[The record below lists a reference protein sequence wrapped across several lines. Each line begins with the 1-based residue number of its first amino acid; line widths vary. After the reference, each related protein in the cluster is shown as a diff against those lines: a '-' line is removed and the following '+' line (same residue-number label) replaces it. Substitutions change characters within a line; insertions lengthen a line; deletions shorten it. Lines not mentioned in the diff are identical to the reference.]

1 MSRESDSS
9 SSGPRGRGGS
19 AYPSGTPPYGSRQYP
34 SPNPTQEGSYDRGD
48 DAEARDAA
56 EPEEPKTETT
66 LTTRIR
72 INIPGSRPIPP
83 VVMRTPV
90 GDDGAA
96 AGAGEDEEH
105 SGGAATGPDATAA
118 MAAVPGAG
126 QDPAATAA
134 SASRQASGAHEA
146 KEPEKTS
153 DWFAPRKQA
162 RATPAAPSAPQ
173 GATGAPAS
181 PTGPAASADGPRPG
195 SSAPGAGAPLSGSP
209 LSSDPSGPET
219 TQAFPAPTPPGQGQD
234 ADTPYFSD
242 FSDFSGFAV
251 DDPTPTGP
259 TAITPDL
266 GPEDPL
272 TAAGQNPLNRFPS
285 APSGRPGPSGP
296 TTGPVGGDM
305 AVPPVPS
312 PGAGAVTSTPPDGT
326 PLFDPLGAHPA
337 TPSDGTPLF
346 DPLGAHSAT
355 PPDGTP
361 LFDGLG
367 GQPPTPPGGASLPG
381 GLGATTGGGQPPAGP
396 TVGSDLF
403 RDPEPAPGGGA
414 PGHVSGE
421 TLISGIPVVP
431 PSENRPVTPFPGFA
445 SDSGATPAPG
455 GDSTPPS
462 PPAPAASSAKPAKKK
477 GRNKLVLLGAAL
489 VGAVGVAYAAGLV
502 MNHADVPNGTTV
514 LGIDIGGT
522 SKQEAID
529 KLDAGL
535 GKRAQAP
542 LKVSVDGDQHEL
554 KPSVAGLALDTEQT
568 VRDVSGR
575 DYNPVNVIGSLF
587 GGTRTAGDPVVV
599 DEEKLSDA
607 LERLAGESGTAR
619 EGTITFAPGK
629 VEAVYGKPGKGLDV
643 DAAVKAVSEAYR
655 ERAET
660 GANKA
665 VTLPVVTKQPKIGK
679 AEVDRMMK
687 EFAEPAM
694 SGLVTIKAGGK
705 SIDFGPARSLPKIL
719 SVTVVEDPQ
728 GKGYKLQES
737 YDLEAVKELY
747 GNIFDGVLIERAQGG
762 KTPVQPTDVVGAL
775 RSVILEKDPA
785 KRIAEIPLSPS

>member
-34 SPNPTQEGSYDRGD
+34 SPNPAQEGSYDGAD
-48 DAEARDAA
+48 DAEARDAV

-96 AGAGEDEEH
+96 AGAGEDEER
-105 SGGAATGPDATAA
+105 SGGGAPRPDTTAT
-118 MAAVPGAG
+118 MSAVPGGG
-126 QDPAATAA
+126 QDPAAPAA
-134 SASRQASGAHEA
+134 PASRQAEA
-146 KEPEKTS
+146 KEPEKAS
-153 DWFAPRKQA
+153 DWFAPRKQS

-173 GATGAPAS
+173 GAAGSPAAPAG
-181 PTGPAASADGPRPG
+181 PTASVDGPHLG
-195 SSAPGAGAPLSGSP
+195 SSSPLSGSP
-209 LSSDPSGPET
+209 LSPDLAGPET
-219 TQAFPAPTPPGQGQD
+219 TQAFPAPVPPGQGQD
-234 ADTPYFSD
+234 SDLPYLSD
-242 FSDFSGFAV
+242 FAGFPV
-251 DDPTPTGP
+251 EDPTPTGP

-266 GPEDPL
+266 GFEDPL
-272 TAAGQNPLNRFPS
+272 AATGQNPLNRFPS
-285 APSGRPGPSGP
+285 APSGRSGPSGP

-305 AVPPVPS
+305 PVPPVPT
-312 PGAGAVTSTPPDGT
+312 PGLGARTSTPPDGT
-326 PLFDPLGAHPA
+326 PLFDGLGAHA
-337 TPSDGTPLF
+337 SG
-346 DPLGAHSAT
+346 LGAHTST

-367 GQPPTPPGGASLPG
+367 GQPPTPPGGASLSG

-396 TVGSDLF
+396 TVGPDLF
-403 RDPEPAPGGGA
+403 RDPESAPGAGA
-414 PGHVSGE
+414 PAHVSGE

-431 PSENRPVTPFPGFA
+431 PAENRPVTPFPGFA
-445 SDSGATPAPG
+445 SDSGATPTSG
-455 GDSTPPS
+455 GASTPPS
-462 PPAPAASSAKPAKKK
+462 SPAPAASASSAKPAKKK

-489 VGAVGVAYAAGLV
+489 VGVAGVAYAAGLV

-514 LGIDIGGT
+514 LGVGIGGS
-522 SKQEAID
+522 SKQEAVD
-529 KLDAGL
+529 KLNARL
-535 GKRAQAP
+535 AKRAQAP
-542 LKVSVDGDQHEL
+542 IKVSVDGDQHEL

-619 EGTITFAPGK
+619 EGTITFEPGK
-629 VEAVYGKPGKGLDV
+629 VEAVYGKPGKGLNV

-655 ERAET
+655 QRAET
-660 GANKA
+660 GENKA

-719 SVTVVEDPQ
+719 SVVVVEDPK
-728 GKGYKLQES
+728 GEGYKLQES
-737 YDLEAVKELY
+737 YDLEAVKQLY

-775 RSVILEKDPA
+775 RGVILEKDPA
-785 KRIAEIPLSPS
+785 KRIAEIPLDPS